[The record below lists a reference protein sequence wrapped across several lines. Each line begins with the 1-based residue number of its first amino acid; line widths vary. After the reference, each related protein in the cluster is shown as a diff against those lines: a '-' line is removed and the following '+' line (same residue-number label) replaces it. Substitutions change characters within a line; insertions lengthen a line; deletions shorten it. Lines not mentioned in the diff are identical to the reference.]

1 MHMQSTR
8 RDFMKSA
15 TAAAVA
21 TATIPAMADEKK
33 KPLFNFPGTMVS
45 ASHNPRWNH

>member
-33 KPLFNFPGTMVS
+33 KPLFKISLAQWSMHRTIRG
-45 ASHNPRWNH
+45 